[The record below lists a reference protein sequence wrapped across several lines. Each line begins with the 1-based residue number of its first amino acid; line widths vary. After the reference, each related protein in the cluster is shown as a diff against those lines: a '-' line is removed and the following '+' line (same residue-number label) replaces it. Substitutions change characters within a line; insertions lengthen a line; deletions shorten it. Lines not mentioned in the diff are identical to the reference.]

1 MPSLNSAYA
10 KTDKGREEV
19 EQRRYGLSPR
29 ARSVLIV
36 LDGKTPLGLLAERY
50 SANPH
55 FFVEVEALLDQGFI
69 AEVAAGPA
77 RAASKASE
85 AATDDPRGQLVELAR
100 GLLGKHAQP
109 VVARIEKCAGGTDEL
124 MACLESCHKLIR
136 LTIDEQKAEQFMQ
149 RGRRLLSAD

>member
-1 MPSLNSAYA
+1 MPNPSSAYA
-10 KTDKGREEV
+10 KTEKGREEI
-19 EQRRYGLSPR
+19 ERRRYGLSPR
-29 ARSVLIV
+29 SRSVLIV

-69 AEVAAGPA
+69 AEATAGSTRTA
-77 RAASKASE
+77 SGTSDASTGDQRA
-85 AATDDPRGQLVELAR
+85 QLIELAR

-109 VVARIEKCAGGTDEL
+109 VVARIEKCGKAAEEL

-136 LTIDEQKAEQFMQ
+136 LTIDEAKAEQFVQ
-149 RGRRLLSAD
+149 RGRRLLAGA

>member
-1 MPSLNSAYA
+1 MPNLNSAYA

-36 LDGKTPLGLLAERY
+36 LDGKTPLGRLAERY
-50 SANPH
+50 SANPY

-69 AEVAAGPA
+69 AEVAASPA
-77 RAASKASE
+77 RGAPKASE
-85 AATDDPRGQLVELAR
+85 TATGDPRGQLVELAR
-100 GLLGKHAQP
+100 SLLGRHAQP
-109 VVARIEKCAGGTDEL
+109 VVARIEKCAGGAEEL
-124 MACLESCHKLIR
+124 MACMESCHKLIR
-136 LTIDEQKAEQFMQ
+136 LTIDEQKAEHFMQ